1 MPTGNEPL
9 SVGGLA
15 AAINAAGG
23 GGCPRQTLGR

>member
-23 GGCPRQTLGR
+23 GCPRQTLGR